1 MCKGDMTPIVLVPP
15 EKAGVPVPVP
25 EFRTKHVCRNFEQMA
40 KWVRENRNADLD
52 DQESLEVARRIR
64 EQTGTKY

>member
-1 MCKGDMTPIVLVPP
+1 MCKADMTPIVLVPP

-40 KWVRENRNADLD
+40 KWVRENRNANLD
-52 DQESLEVARRIR
+52 DEESLEIARKIR
-64 EQTGTKY
+64 QQTGTRY